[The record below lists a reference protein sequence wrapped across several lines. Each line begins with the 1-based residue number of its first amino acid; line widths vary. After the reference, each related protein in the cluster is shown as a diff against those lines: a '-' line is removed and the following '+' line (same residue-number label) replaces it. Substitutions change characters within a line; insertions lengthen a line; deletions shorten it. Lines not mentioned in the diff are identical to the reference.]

1 MGHRKIEDGRL
12 SFPVESAEF
21 VNLANK
27 WLSNARV
34 LCPGLV
40 GLLVL
45 KKAAKYGMSLAV
57 ITSSRLQTECRKS
70 VGIVSSA
77 NDMRK
82 VHSIIDNP

>member
-1 MGHRKIEDGRL
+1 ME
-12 SFPVESAEF
+12 SVEL

-57 ITSSRLQTECRKS
+57 ITASRLQTECRKS
-70 VGIVSSA
+70 VRIVSSA

-82 VHSIIDNP
+82 AHTKIDNP

>member
-1 MGHRKIEDGRL
+1 ME
-12 SFPVESAEF
+12 SVEL

-34 LCPGLV
+34 LCSGLV

-45 KKAAKYGMSLAV
+45 KKAAKYGMSLTV
-57 ITSSRLQTECRKS
+57 ITASRLQTECTKS

-82 VHSIIDNP
+82 VHSKIDNP